1 MTQALKFIDPQT
13 TAAGKERARVAL
25 DHLDILWFNTGSLC
39 NLACRNCY
47 MGSSPQNDSLAFL
60 TVADVQPYLDEL
72 AHLSPATREIGLTG
86 GEPLINPQIM
96 PILRLILERG
106 FSILLLTNGF
116 HVIARHRQALLDMA
130 MDLRAR
136 LRFRVS
142 IDSPEPEN
150 HDRERTAGSF
160 AASLRSLSWLRQNG
174 FPIAVAG
181 RQFPGRD
188 RSALLTA
195 YQELFARAGL
205 GLDAHNGEQLVL
217 FPEMDGS
224 KEVPEISTECW
235 GILGKSPNSVMCA
248 KSRMVVRL
256 RGQDQPQLQACTLM
270 PVQPAFTLGRRL
282 AAMSASVSL
291 NHPHCARFC
300 VLGGASCG

>member
-1 MTQALKFIDPQT
+1 MSEALKFIDPQI

-25 DHLDILWFNTGSLC
+25 DHLEILWFNTGSLC

-60 TVADVQPYLDEL
+60 TVEDIQPYLDEL
-72 AHLSPATREIGLTG
+72 AELSPATREIGLTG

-96 PILRLILERG
+96 PILQLILQRG

-116 HVIARHRQALLDMA
+116 HVISRHRQALLGLDG
-130 MDLRAR
+130 DWRTR

-142 IDSPEPEN
+142 LDQPKPDA
-150 HDRERTAGSF
+150 HDRERVAGSF
-160 AASLRSLSWLRQNG
+160 ATSLRSLCWLRQNG

-181 RQFPGRD
+181 RLFPGTE
-188 RSALLTA
+188 RSALLGE
-195 YQELFARAGL
+195 YQELFVCEGL
-205 GLDAHNGEQLVL
+205 GLDAWNGEHLVL

-256 RGQDQPQLQACTLM
+256 RGQDQPQVQACTLM
-270 PVQPAFTLGRRL
+270 PIQPGFTTGRRL
-282 AAMSASVSL
+282 ADMRPMVAL